1 MTTINTIEDLLRLLD
16 ENPQWVEALR
26 ARLLTR
32 ELMELPETF
41 ARFVE
46 TTTQALTA
54 LKEGQDR
61 LREDVDALKEG
72 QNSLREDVDALKEG
86 QNSLREDV
94 DALKEGQNS
103 LREDVDTLKEGQD
116 RLQEGQNRLQS
127 DIQRIRDDVG
137 MLKGNQART
146 ATLREIGLLARA
158 LGLTIKKVLAP
169 EEVAS
174 LAESSDTTDILP
186 NDLNS
191 FIRADFIIKA
201 SDQSRKPCYI
211 AVEASFTVNGRDT
224 HRAMRNAGYLTRFT
238 GDPSHAVVS
247 GVHIDDRVIGLTQSG
262 EVFWYQLDPR
272 SFGVE

>member
-32 ELMELPETF
+32 QLMELPETF
-41 ARFVE
+41 AKFVE

-54 LKEGQDR
+54 LQEGQDR
-61 LREDVDALKEG
+61 LWEG
-72 QNSLREDVDALKEG
+72 QARLREG
-86 QNSLREDV
+86 Q
-94 DALKEGQNS
+94 G
-103 LREDVDTLKEGQD
+103 
-116 RLQEGQNRLQS
+116 RLES

-169 EEVAS
+169 EEIAS
-174 LAESSDTTDILP
+174 LAESSNTTDILP

-191 FIRADFIIKA
+191 FIRADFIIEA
-201 SDQSRKPCYI
+201 SDSNHQPCYI
-211 AVEASFTVNGRDT
+211 AVEASFTINGRDT
-224 HRAMRNAGYLTRFT
+224 HRAMRNAGYLARFT
-238 GDPSHAVVS
+238 GDPAHAAVS

-262 EVFWYQLDPR
+262 EVFWHQLDPR
-272 SFGVE
+272 SFGAE

>member
-32 ELMELPETF
+32 QLMELPETF
-41 ARFVE
+41 AKFVE
-46 TTTQALTA
+46 TTTQALA
-54 LKEGQDR
+54 
-61 LREDVDALKEG
+61 A
-72 QNSLREDVDALKEG
+72 
-86 QNSLREDV
+86 
-94 DALKEGQNS
+94 
-103 LREDVDTLKEGQD
+103 
-116 RLQEGQNRLQS
+116 LQEGQARLREGQGRLES

-191 FIRADFIIKA
+191 FIRADFIIEA
-201 SDQSRKPCYI
+201 SDSSRKPCYI
-211 AVEASFTVNGRDT
+211 AIEASFTINGRDT

-238 GDPSHAVVS
+238 GDPAHAAVS

-262 EVFWYQLDPR
+262 EVFWHQLDPR
-272 SFGVE
+272 SFGAE

>member
-72 QNSLREDVDALKEG
+72 QNSL
-86 QNSLREDV
+86 S
-94 DALKEGQNS
+94 
-103 LREDVDTLKEGQD
+103 
-116 RLQEGQNRLQS
+116 LQEGQNRLQS

>member
-1 MTTINTIEDLLRLLD
+1 MILMTTINTIEDLLRLLD

-86 QNSLREDV
+86 QNSL
-94 DALKEGQNS
+94 
-103 LREDVDTLKEGQD
+103 
-116 RLQEGQNRLQS
+116 QEGQNRLQS

-169 EEVAS
+169 EKVAS

>member
-72 QNSLREDVDALKEG
+72 QNSL
-86 QNSLREDV
+86 S
-94 DALKEGQNS
+94 
-103 LREDVDTLKEGQD
+103 
-116 RLQEGQNRLQS
+116 LQEGQNRLQS

-191 FIRADFIIKA
+191 FIRADFIIEA
-201 SDQSRKPCYI
+201 SDSSRKPCYI
-211 AVEASFTVNGRDT
+211 AIEASFTINGRDT